1 MSSGGEKRDEA
12 GRLRKKTGQQGKKEV
27 GEAGREDSIKGEE
40 DKKWKPMDGG
50 EGDCQQEKQ
59 RRDRTGR
66 LSRLEPRVHCALI
79 RGSQVHCSANH
90 IISCLPYGF
99 QDNVGKA
106 KADVSCATAGGKKK
120 ICVYFK
126 KCATRNLPA
135 TRSVFVPFTHQGS
148 QPW

>member
-120 ICVYFK
+120 
-126 KCATRNLPA
+126 NLCI
-135 TRSVFVPFTHQGS
+135 F
-148 QPW
+148 